1 MELLSKILKMCY
13 TNGTGRHGVY
23 KKHSP
28 LVRPNSI
35 AGVKFMYTSKKE
47 IYIFGHKNPDTDSI
61 CSAIG
66 YAYLKNQIASHIK
79 QKDESLNAFVYAQ
92 ETPQNTV
99 YLARRAGQL
108 GPETEYVLKR
118 FNTSAPTYINDVRAQ
133 VGDIDIRKVE
143 GVSDNLS
150 LKQAWTI
157 MRTVNI
163 ATLPILNKDKTLK
176 GLITIGDIARSY
188 MAVYDN
194 TILAKSQTPYDN
206 ILDALDGEMIVGSH
220 EGRVTAGKVAIAA
233 ANPDLIREHIEPGD
247 AIILGN
253 RYETQLCAIEEHAS
267 LLIVCEGSPVSRT
280 IQKIAESNGCSIIS
294 THYDTYT
301 VARLIN
307 QSVPISYFM
316 KKDNLITFKTTD
328 FIADIKGTML
338 KKRHRDFPV
347 LTRNHKFVGMISRR
361 SLIKMPQK
369 QLILVDHNEPDQA
382 VDGVLDAEVVEIVD
396 HHKLGTVETL
406 RPIVVRSQPVGCTAT
421 IIYQMFIENCID
433 IPKNIAGLLCGAIIS
448 DTLLYRSP
456 TCTGDDR
463 AAAEALAEI
472 ADIKTDELA
481 REMFAAGSN
490 LHSKSVEEIF
500 YQDFKRF
507 TAGSATFGVGQ
518 ITSMAQ
524 NELDEIKERMI
535 PYMHKAKKNHGVDMV
550 FFMLTNI
557 IDESTQLLYSD
568 EQAMEIAQSSFMISA
583 RDNALCLPGVVS
595 RKKQLI
601 PRLMATLQQ

>member
-1 MELLSKILKMCY
+1 MD
-13 TNGTGRHGVY
+13 T
-23 KKHSP
+23 
-28 LVRPNSI
+28 
-35 AGVKFMYTSKKE
+35 AKKE
-47 IYIFGHKNPDTDSI
+47 VYVFGHKNPDTDSI

-66 YAYLKNQIASHIK
+66 YAYLKNQIASRIG
-79 QKDESLNAFVYAQ
+79 DESASLSAFVCAQ
-92 ETPQNTV
+92 EQPGNTV

-118 FNTSAPTYINDVRAQ
+118 FNTPAPKYINDVRAQ

-143 GVSDNLS
+143 GVSETIS

-194 TILAKSQTPYDN
+194 TILAKSATPYTN
-206 ILDALDGEMIVGSH
+206 ILDALDGEIIVGSP
-220 EGRVTAGKVAIAA
+220 EGRVTTGKVAIAA
-233 ANPDLIREHIEPGD
+233 ANPQLIREHIEPGD

-253 RYETQLCAIEEHAS
+253 RYETQLCAIEQHAS

-280 IQKIAESNGCSIIS
+280 IRKIAENNGCSIIS

-316 KKDNLITFKTTD
+316 KEDDLITFKTTD

-347 LTRNHKFVGMISRR
+347 LTRNHKFAGMISRR
-361 SLIKMPQK
+361 SLINMPQK
-369 QLILVDHNEPDQA
+369 RIILVDHNELDQA
-382 VDGVLDAEVVEIVD
+382 VDGILDAEVVEIVD
-396 HHKLGTVETL
+396 HHKLGTVETM
-406 RPIVVRSQPVGCTAT
+406 RPIVVRNQPVGCTAT
-421 IIYQMFIENCID
+421 IIYQMFVENCID
-433 IPKNIAGLLCGAIIS
+433 IPQNIAGLLCGAIIS

-456 TCTGDDR
+456 TCTAADR
-463 AAAEALAEI
+463 EAAGALADI
-472 ADIKTDELA
+472 AGIKAEELA

-490 LHSKSVEEIF
+490 LHSKSEEEIF

-518 ITSMAQ
+518 IMSMTQ

-568 EQAMEIAQSSFMISA
+568 NQAMEIAENSFMVTA
-583 RDNALCLPGVVS
+583 RDNELYLPGVVS